1 MKVLWLSPSSSNY
14 LQNNVYNGGGW
25 ISSLENYVS
34 KNNEVKLAVAF
45 FMDNQPYKV
54 ERNNVVY
61 YPIEKPHLGFRKK
74 ILFYLKIWDNTVDR
88 LIWPLYEKSIL
99 NVVNDFQPDIIQVFG
114 SENYFGL
121 VSRITS
127 IPIVLHIQGFL
138 NPCLNSFCPPRFSL
152 NSFYFSNYNL
162 INAYKRFMAIVA
174 WNRTCF
180 REKIILR
187 GINHYIGRTRWD
199 KRIVEVFNPFG
210 HYYYGGE
217 ILRPSFYEIL
227 ERKIPAKV
235 VLVSIISKSL
245 YKGYDM
251 ILKTASVLKD
261 ELKMDFEWK
270 VFGNINGHFEERI
283 VGLKHNNLNIKLC
296 GIATEMQ
303 LRNELINC
311 SLYFHPSYIE
321 NSPNSICEAQILG
334 VPVIATNVGGVSSLI
349 EDGETGYLVPA
360 NDPYQASS
368 IISFLINNPSI
379 LCRVG
384 ESARKVAHA
393 RHNPQIIVEKLINTW
408 NFIINKENY

>member
-25 ISSLENYVS
+25 ISSLDNYVS

-152 NSFYFSNYNL
+152 NSFYFALY
-162 INAYKRFMAIVA
+162 
-174 WNRTCF
+174 
-180 REKIILR
+180 
-187 GINHYIGRTRWD
+187 
-199 KRIVEVFNPFG
+199 
-210 HYYYGGE
+210 
-217 ILRPSFYEIL
+217 
-227 ERKIPAKV
+227 
-235 VLVSIISKSL
+235 SKS
-245 YKGYDM
+245 G
-251 ILKTASVLKD
+251 
-261 ELKMDFEWK
+261 
-270 VFGNINGHFEERI
+270 
-283 VGLKHNNLNIKLC
+283 
-296 GIATEMQ
+296 
-303 LRNELINC
+303 
-311 SLYFHPSYIE
+311 
-321 NSPNSICEAQILG
+321 
-334 VPVIATNVGGVSSLI
+334 
-349 EDGETGYLVPA
+349 
-360 NDPYQASS
+360 
-368 IISFLINNPSI
+368 
-379 LCRVG
+379 
-384 ESARKVAHA
+384 
-393 RHNPQIIVEKLINTW
+393 
-408 NFIINKENY
+408 